1 MKYLYTILISIVSF
15 SMSAQTVG
23 QEYLPNPGVCTTQST
38 DAGCDTTG
46 VDGAG
51 TMNAANGSFG
61 AAAYS
66 GCAYGSPST
75 GNGEAYYGNR
85 FYKLFK
91 FGNATQ
97 PQFVALDTTVPPGVY
112 TYSIW
117 TRWGAQVDYEAGEA
131 KKPFLRIVGKNN
143 TDPADDASHLDV
155 VPTNSYGLLKTDFV
169 QTTGTVSIPAAS
181 DGSDLKIRFS
191 VGKLGKTSAAP
202 SNLGEIFY
210 VDNVSLKYESA
221 LSIVDDKLNDF
232 QVYPNPAEKFIMFNG
247 IDDNSNVDLFNI
259 SGKLVK
265 SMTINS
271 RDNQIDV
278 SDLSNGVYLVS
289 INKNKTT
296 LFVKK

>member
-1 MKYLYTILISIVSF
+1 MRYLYTILILIVSF

-23 QEYLPNPGVCTTQST
+23 QEYLPNPGICTTQNT
-38 DAGCDTTG
+38 AAGCDTTG

-51 TMNAANGSFG
+51 TINAENLYGVSAFSGV
-61 AAAYS
+61 AY
-66 GCAYGSPST
+66 ASPSA

-85 FYKLFK
+85 MYKLFK
-91 FGNATQ
+91 FGNATN
-97 PQFVALDTTVPPGVY
+97 PQFFALDVTVPPGVY

-117 TRWGAQVDYEAGEA
+117 TRWGAQVDYDAGDA
-131 KKPFLRIVGKNN
+131 KKPFLRIKGNGN
-143 TDPADDASHLDV
+143 TDAADDATLIDV
-155 VPTNSYGLLKTDFV
+155 VPTNSHGLLQSDYA

-191 VGKLGKTSAAP
+191 VGKLGKTSSAP

-210 VDNVSLKYESA
+210 VDYVSLKYESA
-221 LSIVDDKLNDF
+221 LSIVDDKLNGVH
-232 QVYPNPAEKFIMFNG
+232 VYPNPAEKFIMFSG

-265 SMTINS
+265 SMTINP

-289 INKNKTT
+289 INKYKTT